1 MHKTNFE
8 RGNFPIDGPVM
19 QNRTHGWESTWEKMT
34 PCEGI
39 IREDT
44 IMYLMFEGVILL
56 MSVLKQ
62 LQVITS
68 ASTAVYRHVSDL
80 ILMDFPPESLKSHQL
95 LCIMKLRNKKRR
107 T

>member
-1 MHKTNFE
+1 MHKTNCE

-19 QNRTHGWESTWEKMT
+19 QNRTHGWEPTSEKMT

-44 IMYLMFEGVILL
+44 IMYLMFEGVKLL

-62 LQVITS
+62 LQVITL
-68 ASTAVYRHVSDL
+68 ASTAVYRHVSDFL
-80 ILMDFPPESLKSHQL
+80 NGFLSRVPKKGTNCYVTLQYKFSPL
-95 LCIMKLRNKKRR
+95 L
-107 T
+107 

>member
-1 MHKTNFE
+1 
-8 RGNFPIDGPVM
+8 
-19 QNRTHGWESTWEKMT
+19 
-34 PCEGI
+34 
-39 IREDT
+39 
-44 IMYLMFEGVILL
+44 

-62 LQVITS
+62 VKVITL

>member
-1 MHKTNFE
+1 
-8 RGNFPIDGPVM
+8 
-19 QNRTHGWESTWEKMT
+19 MT

-44 IMYLMFEGVILL
+44 IMYLMFEGVKLL

-62 LQVITS
+62 LQVITL

-80 ILMDFPPESLKSHQL
+80 ILMGFPPESLKSHQL
-95 LCIMKLRNKKRR
+95 LCNFAVKIQSIVMKIRNKKRR